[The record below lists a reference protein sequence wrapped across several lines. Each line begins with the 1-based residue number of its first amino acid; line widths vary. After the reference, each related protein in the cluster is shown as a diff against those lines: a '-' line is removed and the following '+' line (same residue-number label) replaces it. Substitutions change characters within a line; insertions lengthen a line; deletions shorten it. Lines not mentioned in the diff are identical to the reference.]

1 MDQKDFYRVIEKRAN
16 IPEYLKQSQD
26 LLAKYINEFTDQ
38 ETGKVNY
45 KDIVEDLRVFDY
57 DRATNEKTAP

>member
-45 KDIVEDLRVFDY
+45 KDIVEDLRGFDY